1 MILLMIQD
9 DDLSKSTTL
18 SRKSPSEDES
28 YVKIEQKYNE
38 MDEI

>member
-1 MILLMIQD
+1 MIQD

-28 YVKIEQKYNE
+28 YVKIVKKCYE
-38 MDEI
+38 MDDI

>member
-18 SRKSPSEDES
+18 SRKSPEDKS
-28 YVKIEQKYNE
+28 YVKIEQKYNK